1 MEFIISLLST
11 PAVLLGV
18 VACIGLIL
26 QKKSAVE
33 VFTGSSKTLIGFLIF
48 GIGASA
54 MTGALQ
60 NFNKLFQHG
69 FGITGVIASPEAATA
84 LAQGTYGFAVSCTLI
99 LGFILNLVFARITKF
114 KNIFFTTGHSLFFS
128 CVLVLIMKAH
138 GFDNTITI
146 LIGGTIL
153 GFMSLCTTSIL
164 STIYA

>member
-69 FGITGVIASPEAATA
+69 FGITGVIASPCTRYIWFCSFMYINSWIHIKFSIC
-84 LAQGTYGFAVSCTLI
+84 TYYKV
-99 LGFILNLVFARITKF
+99 
-114 KNIFFTTGHSLFFS
+114 
-128 CVLVLIMKAH
+128 
-138 GFDNTITI
+138 
-146 LIGGTIL
+146 
-153 GFMSLCTTSIL
+153 
-164 STIYA
+164 